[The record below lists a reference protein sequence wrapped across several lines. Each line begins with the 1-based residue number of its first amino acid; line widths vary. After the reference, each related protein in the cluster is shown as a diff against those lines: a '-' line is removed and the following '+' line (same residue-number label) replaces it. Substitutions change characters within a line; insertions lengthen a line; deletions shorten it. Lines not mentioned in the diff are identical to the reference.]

1 MPLSSSANITVPWA
15 ALSVA
20 VIVVTP
26 ADELGQIHI
35 SGCSESDGESPEG
48 VYVCARL
55 SVTPVTN
62 WACRP
67 TTASMQLPK
76 VELAILTT
84 TVVLDTPLSFATA

>member
-1 MPLSSSANITVPWA
+1 
-15 ALSVA
+15 
-20 VIVVTP
+20 
-26 ADELGQIHI
+26 
-35 SGCSESDGESPEG
+35 